1 LLDSDVHRI
10 KTAYQTAEQDLENIV
25 ELLFLKYEQEFEKK
39 FDFKS
44 YQSPFDL
51 TSISKSIESRIL
63 SSFKEQTSKYKNKTL
78 SYNFNLRNFDYN
90 ELIHSSENKIKTK
103 IKENVCYYQ
112 KQVENKTVVFSN
124 EFINLGNQSNKIAE
138 NIFIRFKNKME
149 VINKRIW
156 KIHDLNFISNVEK
169 NDVYCSFKEICDIE
183 LNSSKQFLDFER
195 QNELKERFSECSTK
209 MLQRIDNQIKVY
221 KSKLDLELKEY
232 NVICSDIANHYDK
245 SRNSSLD
252 YFVRQYQRYHVGDA
266 SNSEIN
272 IIFDKVDKLHELGLI
287 LQYKTLEKFKEQS
300 FKLNHDRTS
309 FDFNVFEQ
317 IKNYEELTK
326 SNRET
331 WLREELSTRWRK
343 EYYEKLFPVFG
354 TKVKWITQKEGYVQ
368 GTIKTHFS
376 DFKFE

>member
-169 NDVYCSFKEICDIE
+169 NDFYCSFKEICDTE
-183 LNSSKQFLDFER
+183 LNNSKQILDFER
-195 QNELKERFSECSTK
+195 QNELKEHFSECSTK
-209 MLQRIDNQIKVY
+209 MMQRIDNQIKVY
-221 KSKLDLELKEY
+221 KSKLDLEFKEY
-232 NVICSDIANHYDK
+232 KVIRSDIRNHYDK
-245 SRNSSLD
+245 SRNSCVD
-252 YFVRQYQRYHVGDA
+252 YFIRQYQRYNVGGV
-266 SNSEIN
+266 SNKKINEICDEVVN
-272 IIFDKVDKLHELGLI
+272 LHEFGMVLL
-287 LQYKTLEKFKEQS
+287 YKTLDKFNEQN
-300 FKLNHDRTS
+300 FNFNHDSYS
-309 FDFNVFEQ
+309 FEFNFFEQ
-317 IKNYEELTK
+317 IEHYEELTK
-326 SNRET
+326 ANRET

-343 EYYEKLFPVFG
+343 EYYEKFSHVFD
-354 TKVKWITQKEGYVQ
+354 TRVTWSTYEEGYVQ
-368 GTIKTHFS
+368 GASEKRFS